1 MDDAADLLACAQE
14 AKKFDTI
21 DRTFVKIMADT
32 AKDTNV
38 LAACS
43 VDGRLQTLQ
52 ALFESLES
60 CQKSLSEYLDTKR
73 CAFPRFYF
81 ISDVRAPLSSS
92 LHILPA
98 ASGAWVK

>member
-1 MDDAADLLACAQE
+1 MVE
-14 AKKFDTI
+14 
-21 DRTFVKIMADT
+21 T

-43 VDGRLQTLQ
+43 VEGRLQTLQ
-52 ALFESLES
+52 GLFEALES

-81 ISDVRAPLSSS
+81 ISDVRAPVAAAAVEN
-92 LHILPA
+92 PA
-98 ASGAWVK
+98 HT